1 VVLPVQRRAAA
12 EAVQVPNSGQVE
24 KVLRWPTVVVV
35 ALAVVMLLESAVLTA
50 GARLLEPLEKTV
62 AVRPILLAEF
72 LPEQR
77 QEQRIPSTPS
87 FAFRLIASPEAVE
100 LVAAE
105 EPRAGPV
112 VSVLA
117 EVEQTLPQ
125 VYPELA
131 ASGAVLAALLL
142 VDLLRLAVELV
153 AVAVAVLVPVLQWA
167 VTES

>member
-50 GARLLEPLEKTV
+50 GARLLERPEKTV
-62 AVRPILLAEF
+62 AVRLILLAEF

-87 FAFRLIASPEAVE
+87 FAFRLIASPEVVE
-100 LVAAE
+100 LVEAE
-105 EPRAGPV
+105 EPLEGR
-112 VSVLA
+112 
-117 EVEQTLPQ
+117 VEL
-125 VYPELA
+125 ELA
-131 ASGAVLAALLL
+131 VVEPTVQQEQAVLAA
-142 VDLLRLAVELV
+142 
-153 AVAVAVLVPVLQWA
+153 
-167 VTES
+167 